1 MYLEAAL
8 QRDMP
13 AETARP
19 TYVARAASSHRALA
33 SAGQELAKSGQGWPG
48 FARNSQGN
56 VNNYTLPVPNIKKND
71 GIFSNMILEVSG
83 EYSYAQLCPRGFW

>member
-1 MYLEAAL
+1 
-8 QRDMP
+8 MP

-19 TYVARAASSHRALA
+19 TYVAHDKMSMAGAGQRLA

-48 FARNSQGN
+48 FVRNSQGN